1 MIVNLFKGGENGEGR
16 GLRGCEYLSVW
27 IREKYCVIFFG
38 VGDCRS
44 RLCVVLVVW
53 E

>member
-1 MIVNLFKGGENGEGR
+1 MIVNPFKGGENGEGR
-16 GLRGCEYLSVW
+16 GSRGCEYLSAW
-27 IREKYCVIFFG
+27 TREKYRAISSG

-44 RLCVVLVVW
+44 RLCAALAVW